1 MNKIGLI
8 VIIFSILLMGCSS
21 DKVTTQQNSKTKH
34 KEEKLSKI
42 DKIAKNMLEGDTDT
56 TELVT
61 DKNLPKD
68 ESDLLFNY
76 GELNNYLDRVVEN
89 NEISVNDNINSA
101 ISMRIQNIINNRV
114 NANGKYKYLDRLID
128 KKINPLLNLWHS
140 NEVDIG
146 MSEKDLLIS
155 CGVPIEINRTVT
167 SNGSSEQWVYP
178 SQYVY
183 VEDGEVTSFQD

>member
-21 DKVTTQQNSKTKH
+21 DKVTTQQNFKTKH

-42 DKIAKNMLEGDTDT
+42 DQIAKNMLEGDTDT
-56 TELVT
+56 TKLVT

-101 ISMRIQNIINNRV
+101 ISMRIQNIINNKV

-128 KKINPLLNLWHS
+128 KK
-140 NEVDIG
+140 
-146 MSEKDLLIS
+146 M
-155 CGVPIEINRTVT
+155 VPSRILC
-167 SNGSSEQWVYP
+167 
-178 SQYVY
+178 YVR
-183 VEDGEVTSFQD
+183 